1 MWPTPRTLLPGAVIF
16 AIVVTVQLALPRPT
30 PFAAPAGGSTAAVPL
45 RSPDPSTD
53 PSLASFVVELL
64 AGGSPVAPSHP
75 ALEGDAGPTYVA
87 LRDGGLRLAE
97 AWGEGSSRAEA
108 LGHAMASARS
118 AARDAIGKVDAIEV
132 SIGASVDLID
142 RQEEEG
148 RLTNVHRGVLGL
160 QVELNGEVA
169 RFAPTQMIANNLS
182 FRAAMDRAAAA
193 LGVSDG
199 IVENAANL
207 STFAAEQL
215 LVTVDPVGLSWM
227 FRGNE
232 LVSVD
237 AVTVES
243 AAALASGLGEWLTRN
258 AGPDG
263 RMTYLYWPSRG
274 EESDANNTIRQWMAT
289 IALERVAAQRGEEAI
304 HELAATNIAY
314 NLATFYE
321 REGELGL
328 IVESDGDAKLGAAA
342 LAALAI
348 IEHPQ
353 RKRFLD
359 EERALRHTVDTL
371 WQPDGSFRTFH
382 RPVGRNDNQNF
393 YPGEALLLWATLLDQ
408 EADPELH
415 ERFMASFRYYRD
427 WHRQHRNPAFV
438 PWHTQAYVTEWERT
452 GDPELKAFV
461 YEMNDWLLDVQQWE
475 VAEYPDLQGRFY
487 APGNPEYGPPHAAS
501 DGVYLEGL
509 VAAYRLAIADGDD
522 PRSSGY
528 RLAINRVLRNLMQ
541 LHFGDEIDRFYVSR
555 PDPVQGGMRT
565 TPYENEIRVDN
576 VQHSLMGVLGVLQT
590 FAPDDYSG
598 APEIP

>member
-1 MWPTPRTLLPGAVIF
+1 MWPTPRTLLPGAVIL
-16 AIVVTVQLALPRPT
+16 AIAVTVQLALPRPT
-30 PFAAPAGGSTAAVPL
+30 PFAAPAGGGIAAVPP
-45 RSPDPSTD
+45 RSPDPGAD
-53 PSLASFVVELL
+53 PDLSSFVVELL

-97 AWGEGSSRAEA
+97 AWGEGSSRAAA
-108 LGHAMASARS
+108 LGDAMTAARA
-118 AARDAIGKVDAIEV
+118 AARDAIGNVDTIEV
-132 SIGASVDLID
+132 AIGAPVDLID
-142 RQEEEG
+142 RPDEEG

-182 FRAAMDRAAAA
+182 FTGAMDRAAAA
-193 LGVSDG
+193 LGVSAG
-199 IVENAANL
+199 IIETAASL
-207 STFAAEQL
+207 GTFGAEQL
-215 LVTVDPVGLSWM
+215 LVTIDPVGLTWM

-232 LVSVD
+232 LVGVD
-237 AVTVES
+237 AVTAES
-243 AAALASGLGEWLTRN
+243 TAALASGLGDWLTRN
-258 AGPDG
+258 VGPDG

-289 IALERVAAQRGEEAI
+289 IALERVAARRGDGAI

-353 RKRFLD
+353 RKRFSG
-359 EERALRHTVDTL
+359 EERALRRTVDAL

-393 YPGEALLLWATLLDQ
+393 YPGEALLLWATLLDL
-408 EADPELH
+408 EADPELQ
-415 ERFMASFRYYRD
+415 ERFMSSFRYYRE

-452 GDPELKAFV
+452 GDPELRAFV

-475 VAEYPDLQGRFY
+475 GAEYPDLQGRFY
-487 APGNPEYGPPHAAS
+487 APGNPDYGPPHAAS
-501 DGVYLEGL
+501 DGVYLEGM
-509 VAAYRLAIADGDD
+509 AAAYRMAEADGDRARADRYRLAITRSLRNAMQLQFADG
-522 PRSSGY
+522 
-528 RLAINRVLRNLMQ
+528 V
-541 LHFGDEIDRFYVSR
+541 DRYYVSR
-555 PDPVQGGMRT
+555 PARVDGGMRT
-565 TPYENEIRVDN
+565 TPYDNEIRVDN
-576 VQHSLMGVLGVLQT
+576 VQHTLMGVLEVMRLFEPG
-590 FAPDDYSG
+590 DYRS
-598 APEIP
+598 EIP